1 MKKDDA
7 IFNELRDLIKT
18 IGPVLFEGDG
28 YSTAWEKEAKKRK
41 LYQTGSTPDALLAYR
56 DPKNITLFEQQ
67 NVLNAR
73 ELEARLKVE
82 LSQYT
87 LTLQIEGRTLGD
99 ISRNHI
105 IPTAIKYL
113 NTLIENVKGL
123 KEIYGENYVSFA
135 SEQMQLIER
144 ISAHIAEINS
154 GVNAMI
160 EARKKANAIKDDYKK
175 SLAYGQKVKPYFEE
189 IRYHC
194 DKLELLVDN
203 SLWPLA
209 KYRELL
215 FAH

>member
-1 MKKDDA
+1 M
-7 IFNELRDLIKT
+7 
-18 IGPVLFEGDG
+18 
-28 YSTAWEKEAKKRK
+28 
-41 LYQTGSTPDALLAYR
+41 
-56 DPKNITLFEQQ
+56 
-67 NVLNAR
+67 
-73 ELEARLKVE
+73 
-82 LSQYT
+82 
-87 LTLQIEGRTLGD
+87 
-99 ISRNHI
+99 
-105 IPTAIKYL
+105 
-113 NTLIENVKGL
+113 IENVKGL

-144 ISAHIAEINS
+144 VSAHIAEINS

-160 EARKKANAIKDDYKK
+160 EARKKANTIEDDYKK